1 LKKFSKIPTP
11 ILLAQIIA
19 IILWFVI
26 SVIQWVNNPKGDS
39 GWVVPIII
47 RATEAISIFIVS
59 GILILILENINI
71 TIRKIYLW
79 FLIIVMIYP
88 GALISAYLGIQLR
101 SIVGYGP
108 PVFNN
113 YFFIQSLH
121 YYTPILLVIIFY
133 LIVKNQVEAQKEK
146 EEKLRAEGRAQ
157 EAKWMMLRYQIN
169 PHFLFNSLN
178 TIKALVGNDD
188 EKARKLITEMS
199 EYFRYS
205 LSSGKNPLVN
215 IKEEINA
222 VDNYLEIQKLRF
234 QEKLSVT
241 KKIDKNTLDYSI
253 PVFAIQTLVE
263 NAIKYGLKTNDSTVN
278 ICIETYLSDKQMTIS
293 VSNSGKL
300 YKNDSNFKDEN
311 GTSTGIEN
319 LKNRLSFVDKE
330 YSFNLSEKDDKVIAK
345 IVIAAIK
352 K

>member
-1 LKKFSKIPTP
+1 
-11 ILLAQIIA
+11 
-19 IILWFVI
+19 
-26 SVIQWVNNPKGDS
+26 
-39 GWVVPIII
+39 
-47 RATEAISIFIVS
+47 
-59 GILILILENINI
+59 
-71 TIRKIYLW
+71 
-79 FLIIVMIYP
+79 MIYP